1 MFATGIIVFR
11 EVLEAALIIGIL
23 AAATRGIAGSRR
35 WLLAGVM
42 AGLLGSA
49 LLALSTDAIAGW
61 ADGMGQELF
70 NALVLGVAVLM
81 LAWHNIWMASH
92 GVELAANAKSLGG
105 AIRAG
110 STECS
115 ALLLIVGIAVL
126 REGAETVLFLYGIAT
141 AEENSRSAMLL
152 GGGLG
157 VLGGV
162 AVGYILYAGLL
173 RLPLRWF
180 FTATGVLVLLLA
192 ASMASQ
198 AARFLIQADLL
209 PALGSPLW
217 DSSQLISEQS
227 VLGLLL
233 HGLVGYDSHP
243 AGMQLVFYVT
253 ALLVIGAGMR
263 WVGRHH
269 TPRKH
274 AA

>member
-35 WLLAGVM
+35 WLVAGVM

-92 GVELAANAKSLGG
+92 GAELAANAKSLGG